1 MMSEDLKSEACQY
14 LEKANSELQRGQYSA
29 ALATLKTA
37 EERAHKAEA
46 PDVLS
51 AVLGTNAI
59 VLQSRGMFEDA
70 LRMHT
75 TVLNIQED
83 LAKVEPFF
91 NTWVA
96 TTLNNLGALL
106 SDMGK
111 PEEAN
116 EKYERALK
124 MYESLLETDTKSSV
138 YQSQV
143 ATTLNNLGNLLSW
156 GKRKVRARPEN
167 V

>member
-1 MMSEDLKSEACQY
+1 MSEDLRSEACQH

-37 EERAHKAEA
+37 EKLAHKAEA

-51 AVLGTNAI
+51 AVLGTTAS
-59 VLQSRGMFEDA
+59 VLKSRGMFEDA
-70 LRMHT
+70 LRMHI

-83 LAKVEPFF
+83 LAKIEPLF

-96 TTLNNLGALL
+96 TTLNNLGNLL
-106 SDMGK
+106 SYMGR

-116 EKYERALK
+116 KKYEHAL
-124 MYESLLETDTKSSV
+124 
-138 YQSQV
+138 
-143 ATTLNNLGNLLSW
+143 
-156 GKRKVRARPEN
+156 
-167 V
+167 